1 MQTEMK
7 RVRDQSYEFTFCN
20 TQEGKKKKKEPSTR
34 VKEANVVF
42 RFDKEYIWKLGL
54 NQDLWFSWDLSSD
67 VKTFKML

>member
-20 TQEGKKKKKEPSTR
+20 TQEGKKKKEPSTR